1 MVKTI
6 YSALC
11 PAIYLPCHICMMRL
25 DKWGPSG
32 QGNGCCGVKCRYYVK
47 CAMRWANHNWQALVK
62 LWQKTRGN
70 SGITKKHKRRTHID
84 LRNFEWW
91 WKFATVHDDVIKW
104 KHFPSCFV
112 CRMHRSPVNSP
123 NKGQWR
129 GTLVFS
135 LICVWINGWLNNRGA
150 GDFRRHRAHYDVILM
165 KRNGIEVVSDKVSRQ

>member
-1 MVKTI
+1 MAKEMAVVAWSVVTVS
-6 YSALC
+6 SA
-11 PAIYLPCHICMMRL
+11 PWDGPITT
-25 DKWGPSG
+25 DK
-32 QGNGCCGVKCRYYVK
+32 
-47 CAMRWANHNWQALVK
+47 RWWSYGRKHVETAVLQ
-62 LWQKTRGN
+62 
-70 SGITKKHKRRTHID
+70 KKHKKRTHID

-104 KHFPSCFV
+104 KHFSSCFV

-135 LICVWINGWLNNRGA
+135 FICAWINGWLNNRGA